1 MASRK
6 LKQLKYVMDILQ
18 ELDVIKQVDNLA
30 IKLIDAD
37 QINNKGFKVITE
49 KEICCVIQSMAF

>member
-1 MASRK
+1 M
-6 LKQLKYVMDILQ
+6 MDILQ

-37 QINNKGFKVITE
+37 QLTNKGFKVITE